1 LRRLAQRGRG
11 FPDPLCLFDS
21 LGFDGLRDP
30 YRDNRDVGD
39 PGLFHSAST
48 RTTSPSLHFLGRI
61 DHKRLTG
68 AIRLFAVRSTDKP
81 GAGFNEVKS
90 CTEVNPGRTFV
101 AIDGEMTPHGHQAC
115 WTIRDVYA
123 TPWMKWG
130 DKAVKLSFIDR
141 AAAGDLA
148 AKGVTY
154 PQDLIQLMFTRTE
167 SWGLLE
173 VGYLFS
179 PESEGITSNPALAVS
194 ETDWTPAN
202 IVRYPEKLAYIE
214 KLKAWGIDFWP
225 RFKQAF
231 DAGSP

>member
-1 LRRLAQRGRG
+1 V
-11 FPDPLCLFDS
+11 PLPPGAWASVAHSSITLPTAT
-21 LGFDGLRDP
+21 G
-30 YRDNRDVGD
+30 DV
-39 PGLFHSAST
+39 
-48 RTTSPSLHFLGRI
+48 HFLGRI
-61 DHKRLTG
+61 TNKRLTG
-68 AIRLFAVRSTDKP
+68 AVRLFAVRSKDSP
-81 GAGFNEVKS
+81 GAGFDEVKS

-101 AIDGEMTPHGHQAC
+101 VVDGDMTPHGHQAC

-123 TPWMKWG
+123 TPWMKWA

-141 AAAGDLA
+141 AAAGDLS

-154 PQDLIQLMFTRTE
+154 PQDLIQLTFSRTE

-179 PESEGITSNPALAVS
+179 PESEKITSNTVLAVN
-194 ETDWTPAN
+194 ETDWTPTN

-225 RFKQAF
+225 KFKRAF
-231 DAGSP
+231 DSGSPAP